1 MVEESQSPPVVD
13 PDPLALA
20 DLSTLSARLTSI
32 GSRAELTRQVADF
45 LRKAPAADRPLA
57 ARLLLGRPFP
67 DGDLRRLSISP
78 LTLRR
83 VIGCLMGSAGES
95 PAGRVEAA
103 QAIESQ
109 LVEAAWIAT
118 PPPLTIREVV
128 RTFEQLAALRGRAGR
143 EDRERLLRG
152 LFERATA
159 SEASFL
165 VQCCRG
171 EMRNGVSESRL
182 LDALARA
189 TELPPGVIRRAA
201 VFLGDLGETV
211 ERAFGPNR
219 LGLEAAVPR
228 LFRPVKPMLPQAVQS
243 LETAWEAAPGRLA
256 VEFSLE
262 GARVQIHVERDEV
275 RLFSRRLHDVTD
287 GFPDIVAEIR
297 GALAARRAILEGEIL
312 AMETD
317 GRPCP
322 PQSTRQYFRRTRT
335 TTEGGPEPPFRL
347 FLFDLLLE
355 GQEVLVDRTYQE
367 RWTRLLAA
375 HGGLPLV
382 PRCVPRTCS
391 EVKAFWEE
399 AVEAGHAGVVFKRL
413 DSRYTPGLRSGAW
426 SKLTRSNRLDL
437 VITAAEYG
445 DGRGRECFT
454 TFHLAARDESSG
466 EFRRIGKAFRGAVD
480 DEARRLTA
488 RLRALNRFEEGGVV
502 WVEPGLVVEVEY
514 ERITRSSL
522 TPDGI
527 ALRFARIVSLRED
540 MLPGDADTIQHV
552 CRLFA
557 APQLVSI
564 ENGRAGG

>member
-1 MVEESQSPPVVD
+1 
-13 PDPLALA
+13 
-20 DLSTLSARLTSI
+20 I

-67 DGDLRRLSISP
+67 DGDARRLSISP
-78 LTLRR
+78 MTLRR
-83 VIGCLMGSAGES
+83 VIGRLIGTAGAS
-95 PAGRVEAA
+95 SAGRVETAR
-103 QAIESQ
+103 AIESR

-128 RTFEQLAALRGRAGR
+128 RTFELLASLRGRAGR
-143 EDRERLLRG
+143 GDRERLLQG

-159 SEASFL
+159 TEASFL

-171 EMRNGVSESRL
+171 EMRHGVSESRL
-182 LDALARA
+182 LDSLARA

-201 VFLGDLGETV
+201 MFLGDLGETV

-243 LETAWEAAPGRLA
+243 LETAWESAPGQLA
-256 VEFSLE
+256 VEFNLD

-287 GFPDIVAEIR
+287 NFPVIVAEIR

-312 AMETD
+312 AVEPD

-335 TTEGGPEPPFRL
+335 AKNSDSETPCRL
-347 FLFDLLLE
+347 FLFDLLLD

-391 EVKAFWEE
+391 EAKAFWEE
-399 AVEAGHAGVVFKRL
+399 AIEAGHAGVVFKRL
-413 DSRYTPGLRSGAW
+413 DSRYSPGLRSSAW

-445 DGRGRECFT
+445 DGRWRECFT

-466 EFRRIGKAFRGAVD
+466 ELRSIGKTFRSATD

-488 RLRALNRFEEGGVV
+488 RLHALKRFEEGGVV
-502 WVEPGLVVEVEY
+502 WVEPDLVAEVEY
-514 ERITRSSL
+514 GRITRSSL

-552 CRLFA
+552 RRLFA
-557 APQLVSI
+557 APRIVST
-564 ENGRAGG
+564 EGRAGG